1 MYKKIFLCSVI
12 LSLMAAVAIGQGLS
26 PQEIVRSKAQITK
39 LQKEITRLKNKLA
52 KTKVKKLRI
61 DILDKIDA
69 DQGQINKIKNKL
81 YPKKAE
87 KKAPVAPVEP
97 FPTIEAMPEE
107 MGVSP
112 EAETAMKP
120 ARRSFKPEVGGVF
133 GFFAGATTLMGE
145 VRFPLSYVIGPAT
158 TSLRLATGLAQS
170 RETDRRFVPLNFD
183 VILDFP
189 PGWLS
194 GVENYLGAGLNYVAL
209 TSGSK
214 QGTVGGEIFYGV
226 QSEGFDG
233 MVFGELGYGILRTGF
248 SASHKGATALF
259 GYRKPLGF

>member
-1 MYKKIFLCSVI
+1 MSKKIFLWLSI
-12 LSLMAAVAIGQGLS
+12 LALLAGVVFAQALS
-26 PQEIVRSKAQITK
+26 PKEIAGHKAQIAK
-39 LQKEITRLKNKLA
+39 NQKEIARLKKKLA
-52 KTKVKKLRI
+52 VTKDKKLKI
-61 DILDKIDA
+61 VIMDKIDLF
-69 DQGQINKIKNKL
+69 QGQINKINNKL
-81 YPKKAE
+81 YPKKAG

-112 EAETAMKP
+112 EAEAELKP
-120 ARRSFKPEVGGVF
+120 ARRSFKHEVGGAF

-209 TSGSK
+209 TTGGK
-214 QGTVGGEIFYGV
+214 AGTVGGEIFYGV